1 MAHKKKKTAPACQ
14 PAPKNHKRLFVGLGL
29 LSVLL
34 IVGIIAAILL
44 WQQGKKNDSE
54 TKDTSRPAPTT
65 TISIIYPVIQDNG
78 QIVYTNAL
86 IETTQSDLYGALEHT
101 LSDKIKFTYDE
112 TGGLLTAGRLHPQK
126 DEKLVIKQNTSR
138 EQIDLGTVPA
148 GVSLEDGATYEIMLA
163 DAKGDPVYKTAE
175 PKEKQ

>member
-1 MAHKKKKTAPACQ
+1 MAHKKKTPAPTRQ
-14 PAPKNHKRLFVGLGL
+14 PAPKNHKRLFVGLSL
-29 LSVLL
+29 LSFLL
-34 IVGIIAAILL
+34 IVGIVAAILI
-44 WQQGKKNDSE
+44 WQQAKKNDSG

-65 TISIIYPVIQDNG
+65 IVSIIYPEIQDNG

-86 IETTQSDLYGALEHT
+86 IETAESDLYGALEHA
-101 LSDKIKFTYDE
+101 LADKIKFTYDE
-112 TGGLLTAGRLHPQK
+112 SGALLTAGRLRPQK

-138 EQIDLGTVPA
+138 EQIDLGSVPA
-148 GVSLEDGATYEIMLA
+148 QVSLEDGATYEIMLA